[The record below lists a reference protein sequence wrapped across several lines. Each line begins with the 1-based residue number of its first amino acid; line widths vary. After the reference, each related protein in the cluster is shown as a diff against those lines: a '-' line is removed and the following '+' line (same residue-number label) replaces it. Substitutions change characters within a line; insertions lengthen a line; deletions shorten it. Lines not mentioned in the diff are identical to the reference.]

1 MNLKIIMRKCD
12 KLWHGGKGDNP
23 RPVDK
28 DKYADGWERIFGN
41 KDDINRTEADD
52 VRASSPPKHNN

>member
-1 MNLKIIMRKCD
+1 MKKYD

-41 KDDINRTEADD
+41 KDDIDWEVPKDYAEEED
-52 VRASSPPKHNN
+52 VYSHP